1 MDAEIDFTS
10 DMFYK
15 IFCIFKNVIFII
27 GNDFPKI
34 QRKKGV
40 KKLAHK
46 NLRCTRAKSFI

>member
-1 MDAEIDFTS
+1 MDVKIDFTS

-34 QRKKGV
+34 QLWLALSKKQGIFRDV
-40 KKLAHK
+40 TL
-46 NLRCTRAKSFI
+46 